1 MGIPTRATLGLLAL
15 AGAAGLALWLL
26 GGSAG
31 LRQEGSRTP
40 APPVREATT
49 PTSEAP
55 ASLQGTSRI
64 PERRPEPSPQ
74 QPSAPAAPA
83 ADPLPP
89 GPAAHLAGA
98 LADPLG
104 RWVGELPVH
113 WRTGRQ
119 VARSTTSDVFGAFQL
134 ADLPCVPGE
143 LVLGD
148 PSSPIAPPRPL
159 ELQPGVVDLGT
170 IEVPLLGELLLR
182 VLDEEGRPVADVGL
196 SGTGDR
202 GGSIV
207 ARSGP
212 DGEARARLLPRGM
225 YRVFGSHPDHGRGNT
240 VFEYAPDAPA
250 AVEVRLRRSA
260 PPE

>member
-26 GGSAG
+26 GGSAE

-40 APPVREATT
+40 AAPVPQASST
-49 PTSEAP
+49 PSEAP
-55 ASLQGTSRI
+55 ARLQGTPSE
-64 PERRPEPSPQ
+64 PARRPEPTAQSE
-74 QPSAPAAPA
+74 AAAPA
-83 ADPLPP
+83 PDPALP
-89 GPAAHLAGA
+89 GPVAHLAGA

-134 ADLPCVPGE
+134 ADLACVPGE

-148 PSSPIAPPRPL
+148 PQSPIAPPRPL
-159 ELQPGVVDLGT
+159 ELEPGVVDLGT
-170 IEVPLLGELLLR
+170 IEVPLLGELVLR